1 MSPQGRQPERQ
12 ISVMDKEKAIRSF
25 LEHVDRLP
33 RLPLVTDMEMDALF
47 GEEVA
52 AALAHLDRHN
62 QAEQMCLQCESR
74 CCQVCQCELYTPQF
88 SRCPIQEFRPV
99 LCRLHFCN
107 RFRVAGSTLMDE
119 LGDIFFDSLLA
130 ADREGN
136 PGVRLF
142 ESPPLSIAAPGL
154 IAATSPWMQALREGT
169 ANPEQVEK
177 KVRREAEK
185 YRTAVEAGT
194 SGD

>member
-1 MSPQGRQPERQ
+1 
-12 ISVMDKEKAIRSF
+12 MDKEKAIRSF

-33 RLPLVTDMEMDALF
+33 RLPLVTDVEMDALF

-52 AALAHLDRHN
+52 AALAQMDRHN

-88 SRCPIQEFRPV
+88 SRCPIQELRPV
-99 LCRLHFCN
+99 LCRFHFCN

-136 PGVRLF
+136 PRVRLF
-142 ESPPLSIAAPGL
+142 ESPPLSIVAPGL
-154 IAATSPWMQALREGT
+154 VAAISPWIQALLEGT
-169 ANPEQVEK
+169 ADSEQVEK
-177 KVRREAEK
+177 KVCREAEK
-185 YRTAVEAGT
+185 YRTVVEVGVP
-194 SGD
+194 GD